1 MQLKKNMNN
10 LEIAELLR
18 SISAAYEV
26 RDKNKNRFKVIA
38 YDRAAAAVEH
48 LSSEAKDLWDDGK
61 LEEIPGI
68 GPSMAKHLDE
78 IFRTG
83 RSKHFEKITGKLPPS
98 MFEFMKIPGIG
109 PKTAIKL
116 SDKLKIKNARGALE
130 KLRKAIKECKV
141 EEIEGMGEKTQE
153 SIEKSIKEI
162 REVKK
167 RMLLPYASRLSDE
180 LIAWLKDSPKIQ
192 RVDPLGSLRRQ
203 ASSIGDID
211 ISVASKEPE
220 EAIKRFTNY
229 PKSKRVLD
237 KGEKSASIL
246 LPGNI
251 RVDLKVQKPGSYGS
265 LLQHFTGSK
274 HHNIALR
281 EYAMKKGLSL
291 SEYGIKKRGINGKVK
306 KFRDEKSFYNYLG
319 MEWIPPELREDAGEI
334 EAAIEGKI
342 PKLVKIDDIKSD
354 LQMHSDFDI
363 ETSHDLGESSME
375 EIVLKANGLK
385 YEYIALTEH
394 NPSQRRHNE
403 KQVIDLLKRK
413 KKKIEQVNSSL
424 VKIVKNNNHK
434 NDIWIKKVFNSLE
447 VDILPSGELAISD
460 KALNVLDF
468 ALVSIHSSF
477 RKGKVEN
484 TKRILSAL
492 DHPKVK
498 IFAHPT
504 ARLINKREGIEADW
518 IKIFEFCVKN
528 NKFIEI
534 NASPG
539 RLDLPDFLVREA
551 LKYNVK
557 FSMGTDAH
565 HVDSMDNMKWGIS
578 VARRGWA
585 RKENVINTLN
595 LADFERIIK

>member
-1 MQLKKNMNN
+1 MQLKRNMNN
-10 LEIAELLR
+10 LEIADLLR
-18 SISAAYEV
+18 SISAAYEI

-48 LSSEAKDLWDDGK
+48 LSSEAKDLWDEGK
-61 LEEIPGI
+61 LEDVPGI
-68 GPSMAKHLDE
+68 GPSIAKHLDE

-83 RSKHFEKITGKLPPS
+83 KSEHFEKIIGELPPS

-116 SDKLKIKNARGALE
+116 SNKLKIRNAGGALE
-130 KLRKAIKECKV
+130 RLKKAIKEGKV
-141 EEIEGMGEKTQE
+141 KKIEGMGERTQE
-153 SIEKSIKEI
+153 SIEKAIKEI
-162 REVKK
+162 RDVKK
-167 RMLLPYASRLSDE
+167 RMLLPYASKLSSE
-180 LIAWLKDSPKIQ
+180 IINWLKDSSKIQ

-211 ISVASKEPE
+211 ISVASEEPE
-220 EAIKRFTNY
+220 EAIERFISY
-229 PKSKRVLD
+229 PRSKRILD
-237 KGEKSASIL
+237 RGEKSASIL

-251 RVDLKVQKPGSYGS
+251 RVDLKVQKPDSYGS

-281 EYAMKKGLSL
+281 EYAMKRGLSL
-291 SEYGIKKRGINGKVK
+291 SEHGIKKRGGNGKIK
-306 KFRDEKSFYNYLG
+306 RFKDEKGFYNYLG

-334 EAAIEGKI
+334 EAAIEGRI
-342 PKLVKIDDIKSD
+342 PKLIKIGDIKSD

-375 EIVLKANGLK
+375 DIVRKANELK

-394 NPSQRRHNE
+394 NPSRRGHDE

-413 KKKIEQVNSSL
+413 GEKIEQINSSL
-424 VKIVKNNNHK
+424 VKIVKK
-434 NDIWIKKVFNSLE
+434 VDPKTKVWIKKVFNSLE

-460 KALNVLDF
+460 KALEVLDF

-477 RKGKVEN
+477 RKGKTEN

-492 DHPKVK
+492 DHSKVK

-528 NKFIEI
+528 KKFMEI
-534 NASPG
+534 NADPG

-551 LKYNVK
+551 LKYGVK

-565 HVDSMDNMKWGIS
+565 NVDSMDNMKWGIS
-578 VARRGWA
+578 VARRGWV
-585 RKENVINTLN
+585 RKRDVINTLN
-595 LADFERIIK
+595 LADFERIIR

>member
-18 SISAAYEV
+18 SISAAYEI
-26 RDKNKNRFKVIA
+26 RNKNKNRFKIIA
-38 YDRAAAAVEH
+38 YDRVATAVEH
-48 LSSEAKDLWDDGK
+48 LSSEIKDLWDDGK
-61 LEEIPGI
+61 LEDVPGI
-68 GPSMAKHLDE
+68 GPSIAKHLDE

-83 RSKHFEKITGKLPPS
+83 KSRHFEKIIGELPPS

-116 SDKLKIKNARGALE
+116 SDKLGIRNAKGALE
-130 KLRKAIKECKV
+130 KLKKAIKEGKI

-162 REVKK
+162 RGIKK
-167 RMLLPYASRLSDE
+167 RMLLPYASKLSSEIID
-180 LIAWLKDSPKIQ
+180 WLKCSPKIQ

-203 ASSIGDID
+203 VSSIGDID
-211 ISVASKEPE
+211 ISVASGEPE
-220 EAIKRFTNY
+220 DAIKRFTSY

-251 RVDLKVQKPGSYGS
+251 RVDLKVQKPNSYGS

-281 EYAMKKGLSL
+281 EYAIKRGLSL
-291 SEYGIKKRGINGKVK
+291 SEYGIKRRGKGRKIKRFK
-306 KFRDEKSFYNYLG
+306 DEKSFYNYLG
-319 MEWIPPELREDAGEI
+319 MEWIPSELREDAGEI

-342 PKLVKIDDIKSD
+342 PKLIKIDDIKSD

-375 EIVLKANGLK
+375 DIVRKANGLK

-394 NPSQRRHNE
+394 NPSRKDHNE

-413 KKKIEQVNSSL
+413 KEKIEQVNSSL
-424 VKIVKNNNHK
+424 VKIVKNSDPKTH
-434 NDIWIKKVFNSLE
+434 IWIKKVFNSLE

-460 KALNVLDF
+460 RALEVLDF

-477 RKGKVEN
+477 RKGKIEN

-492 DHPKVK
+492 DHSKVK

-504 ARLINKREGIEADW
+504 ARLINKREGIEANW

-528 NKFIEI
+528 NKFMEI
-534 NASPG
+534 NASPS
-539 RLDLPDFLVREA
+539 RLDLPDFLIREA
-551 LKYNVK
+551 LKYGVK
-557 FSMGTDAH
+557 FSVGTDAH
-565 HVDSMDNMKWGIS
+565 HIDSMDNMKWGIS
-578 VARRGWA
+578 VAKRGWA
-585 RKENVINTLN
+585 RKEDIINTLN
-595 LADFERIIK
+595 LTDFEKIIG

>member
-18 SISAAYEV
+18 SISAAYEI
-26 RDKNKNRFKVIA
+26 RNKNKNRFKIIA
-38 YDRAAAAVEH
+38 YDRVATAVEH
-48 LSSEAKDLWDDGK
+48 LSSEIKDLWDDGK
-61 LEEIPGI
+61 LEDVPGI
-68 GPSMAKHLDE
+68 GPSIAKHLDE

-83 RSKHFEKITGKLPPS
+83 KSRHFEKIIGELPPS

-116 SDKLKIKNARGALE
+116 SDKLGVRNAKGALE
-130 KLRKAIKECKV
+130 KLKKAIKEGKI

-162 REVKK
+162 RGIKK
-167 RMLLPYASRLSDE
+167 RMLLPYASKLSSEIID
-180 LIAWLKDSPKIQ
+180 WLKCSPKIQ

-203 ASSIGDID
+203 VSSIGDID
-211 ISVASKEPE
+211 ISVASGEPE
-220 EAIKRFTNY
+220 DAIKRFTSY

-251 RVDLKVQKPGSYGS
+251 RVDLKVQKPNSYGS

-281 EYAMKKGLSL
+281 EYAIKRGLSL
-291 SEYGIKKRGINGKVK
+291 SEYGIKRRGKGRKIKRFK
-306 KFRDEKSFYNYLG
+306 DEKSFYNYLG
-319 MEWIPPELREDAGEI
+319 MEWIPSELREDAGEI

-342 PKLVKIDDIKSD
+342 PKLIKIDDIKSD

-375 EIVLKANGLK
+375 DIVRKANGLK

-394 NPSQRRHNE
+394 NPSRKDHNE

-413 KKKIEQVNSSL
+413 KEKIEQVNSSL
-424 VKIVKNNNHK
+424 VKIVKNSDPKTH
-434 NDIWIKKVFNSLE
+434 IWIKKVFNSLE

-460 KALNVLDF
+460 RALEVLDF

-477 RKGKVEN
+477 RKGKIEN

-492 DHPKVK
+492 DHSKVK

-504 ARLINKREGIEADW
+504 ARLINKREGIEANW

-528 NKFIEI
+528 NKFMEI
-534 NASPG
+534 NASPS
-539 RLDLPDFLVREA
+539 RLDLPDFLIREA
-551 LKYNVK
+551 LKYGVK
-557 FSMGTDAH
+557 FSVGTDAH
-565 HVDSMDNMKWGIS
+565 HIDSMDNMKWGIS
-578 VARRGWA
+578 VAKRGWA
-585 RKENVINTLN
+585 RKEDIINTLN
-595 LADFERIIK
+595 LTDFEKIIG